1 MPQFAR
7 ALDIYQGFN
16 FKKDKQSPV
25 GYVTKLKVGDNE
37 LAADQESIKD
47 PEQPDKALKNKV
59 VGVLNHYL
67 WETGVT
73 DAMYL
78 SAQVSTANKQ
88 MVASALLGTWSNVE
102 VVFSYT
108 VYEYDPLAKKYFKS
122 NYIDKELKGILEK
135 NGDDLNLSIADD
147 PSTEVQSPKN
157 FTLQVGIK
165 PQTEEQSVNIAT
177 GSGKQLVKQW
187 GSGASPK
194 PSRSKPVRNR

>member
-187 GSGASPK
+187 GVTEAK
-194 PSRSKPVRNR
+194 SK